1 MKRKELD
8 FSSINY
14 AGFREQIAKAIKG
27 VIHEDA
33 AKTAAVA
40 KLTQDKAKLQVQIA
54 ALQKKSSDIQIQI
67 DKLEGK
73 V

>member
-8 FSSINY
+8 FSNINY
-14 AGFREQIAKAIKG
+14 ASFREQITKVIKG
-27 VIHEDA
+27 IVHEDA
-33 AKTAAVA
+33 AKTAQVA

-54 ALQKKSSDIQIQI
+54 ALQKKSSEIQIQI

-73 V
+73 G